1 MRLSELFFTSLR
13 DDPAEAEMPSHRLLV
28 RAGYVRQLGSGLYS
42 LLPLGYRVN
51 KRVEQVIREEIDR
64 IGGQEMEMPVVH
76 PADVWRRS
84 GRYDSVGPEMAR
96 FKDRGDR
103 DMVIAMTHE
112 EVVAGLLADI
122 VRSYR
127 QLPVILYHFQTKFRD
142 EPRSRGGLIRVREFV
157 MKDSYSCDRDEEGL
171 DRAYWLHHAA
181 YTRIF
186 ERLGLKAIPV
196 SSDVGMMGGS
206 LAHEFMVLNAA
217 GEDVLVLCESC
228 DYAANRQVAVVP
240 KPAPAAEDPAPLEEV
255 ATPGTTTIATL
266 AQFLGIG
273 EERTAKAAF
282 FVTGDGRLV
291 TAIVRGDYE
300 VNETKLANAVKAVGG
315 MRPATVEEI
324 RAAGMEPGYGSPIG
338 AKETVVAVD
347 DLAARSPNLVAGAN
361 REGFHYRNVNVGR
374 DFQPDITADIA
385 NAREGDPCPNGDGR
399 LILRNG
405 IEVGNIFKL
414 GTTYTDAY
422 GAAYL
427 GEDGQEHPIV
437 MGSYGI
443 GVGRNVACIV
453 EAHHDEKGIA
463 WPAEV
468 APYAAHLVEIGA
480 AREPRVS
487 EVAERLHGI
496 SAEAGAE
503 REILWDDRDE
513 SPGVKFTDAELLG
526 MPWIMTVSPR
536 SLAAGGVEVTERATG
551 ERSTQPIEAV
561 EAFLRGDAASPVSDE
576 VPA

>member
-1 MRLSELFFTSLR
+1 MRLSELFFTTLR
-13 DDPAEAEMPSHRLLV
+13 DDPSDAEMPSHRLLV

-84 GRYDSVGPEMAR
+84 GRYDSIGPEMAR
-96 FKDRGDR
+96 FKDRGER

-206 LAHEFMVLNAA
+206 LAHEFMVLNPA
-217 GEDVLVLCESC
+217 GEDVLVLCETC

-240 KPAPAAEDPAPLEEV
+240 KPTPPAEDPAPLEEV

-266 AQFLGIG
+266 AAFLGIG

-300 VNETKLANAVKAVGG
+300 VNETKLANAVTAVGG
-315 MRPATVEEI
+315 MRPAQVEEI

-338 AKETVVAVD
+338 AKDTVVVVD
-347 DLAARSPNLVAGAN
+347 DLVARSPNLVAGAN

-374 DFQPDITADIA
+374 DFQPDITTDIA
-385 NAREGDPCPNGDGR
+385 NAREGDSCPNGDGQ

-414 GTTYTDAY
+414 GTDVHRRVRRRRTSARTARSTRSSWARTASAL
-422 GAAYL
+422 AAT
-427 GEDGQEHPIV
+427 
-437 MGSYGI
+437 S
-443 GVGRNVACIV
+443 
-453 EAHHDEKGIA
+453 
-463 WPAEV
+463 PASSRRTTTRR
-468 APYAAHLVEIGA
+468 A
-480 AREPRVS
+480 
-487 EVAERLHGI
+487 
-496 SAEAGAE
+496 
-503 REILWDDRDE
+503 
-513 SPGVKFTDAELLG
+513 SPGRPRWLP
-526 MPWIMTVSPR
+526 MPLTWSRSAPPASRACPR
-536 SLAAGGVEVTERATG
+536 SPSASTRSRPRPAPSARSCGTTATSHPG
-551 ERSTQPIEAV
+551 SS
-561 EAFLRGDAASPVSDE
+561 SPMPSCSAC
-576 VPA
+576 PGS